1 MIPRLK
7 DEYKS
12 KIIDDLQK
20 KFSMRNKHMVPKFIK
35 VVLNMGLGLDAND
48 KKKLQNC
55 IDDMSL
61 ISGQRP
67 IVTKFKKSISNFK
80 TRKGSSAGVK
90 VTLRSNKMY
99 EFIDRLVNIA
109 LPRINDFQG
118 LSLDGFDNF
127 GNYSFGIK
135 EHIIFPEINFDKV
148 DRIRGMD
155 ITIVTSGE
163 DKKSTHA
170 LLEAMNFPFNKKLEN
185 KINRHQQIAEQKIK
199 KDQIESLS
207 IDFEKNPDILTN
219 ITKDGLIKV
228 GFAAESE
235 DLQLNAQKKLTN
247 KKLDLIVANDI
258 TQKNSGFGTDN
269 NQVTLIDRHGSIE
282 ELPLLSKYQVAHKI
296 LDRVSQLFYQ

>member
-7 DEYKS
+7 DEYNK

-20 KFSMRNKHMVPKFIK
+20 RFSMRNKHMVPKLIK
-35 VVLNMGLGLDAND
+35 VVLNMGLGLDSND

-55 IDDMSL
+55 IEDMSL

-109 LPRINDFQG
+109 LARIKDFQG

-185 KINRHQQIAEQKIK
+185 KVK
-199 KDQIESLS
+199 KVKQ
-207 IDFEKNPDILTN
+207 
-219 ITKDGLIKV
+219 V
-228 GFAAESE
+228 
-235 DLQLNAQKKLTN
+235 
-247 KKLDLIVANDI
+247 I
-258 TQKNSGFGTDN
+258 TQEK
-269 NQVTLIDRHGSIE
+269 E
-282 ELPLLSKYQVAHKI
+282 EKKVN
-296 LDRVSQLFYQ
+296 